1 MRIEF
6 NSRSCEI
13 PEKFRAHAEPRI
25 ETLETFFDRIAD
37 VRVTLSAQRAW
48 KTVEITLEADGL
60 LLRAEERTNDEL
72 ASFDKALDRLERQ
85 LRRYRERVKNH
96 VKGSIRSMV
105 EEPEEVAEG
114 EAETPDEVV
123 VEVADDIEIVRTKAH
138 ALKPMTPQEAALQ
151 MELLGHD
158 FFVFLDGQNDQVGVV
173 YRRRDGGYGLIEP
186 TVD

>member
-6 NSRSCEI
+6 QGRSCEI
-13 PEKFRAHAEPRI
+13 TDKLRAHAEPRI

-37 VRVTLSAQRAW
+37 VRVTLSVQRAW

-85 LRRYRERVKNH
+85 LRRYRERAKDH
-96 VKGSIRSMV
+96 TRRSIRTVSESEEGDTEDETKDV
-105 EEPEEVAEG
+105 EEILV
-114 EAETPDEVV
+114 ETP
-123 VEVADDIEIVRTKAH
+123 DDIEIVRTKSH

-151 MELLGHD
+151 MEMLGHD

-173 YRRRDGGYGLIEP
+173 YKRRDGGYGLIEP
-186 TVD
+186 TVE